1 MSSGTVGRPTK
12 YRREYPAL
20 AAVLRARDYTEGKV
34 AEVLRVGPSTLSD
47 WKRSYPEFARALD
60 VEKCEPDVR
69 REVEVED
76 ATEGGFR
83 LSKVDTFRLPPR
95 AASTAE
101 PRRRFDDY
109 DAGQAA
115 LDRRERS
122 TRPTRA
128 RGM

>member
-1 MSSGTVGRPTK
+1 M
-12 YRREYPAL
+12 
-20 AAVLRARDYTEGKV
+20 
-34 AEVLRVGPSTLSD
+34 GPSTLSD

-60 VEKCEPDVR
+60 AEKCEPDTR

-76 ATEGGFR
+76 ATDGGFR
-83 LSKVDTFRLPPR
+83 LSKVDTFRLAPPEP
-95 AASTAE
+95 STAE

-122 TRPTRA
+122 IRPTRA

>member
-1 MSSGTVGRPTK
+1 VGRPTK

-20 AAVLRARDYTEGKV
+20 AAVLRARGYTEGKV

-60 VEKCEPDVR
+60 ADQCEPDVTR
-69 REVEVED
+69 NVEVED
-76 ATEGGFR
+76 ATDGDFR
-83 LSKVDTFRLPPR
+83 LSKVEGFRLAPP
-95 AASTAE
+95 APSTAE